1 MPAESQ
7 DHPRIDGAATEAKF
21 NLEDYLRRFA
31 AHDELALYR
40 LMTLVEN
47 RMPESSAI
55 IERIYRA
62 GPDARTWSES
72 PGRRAPENRRW
83 SIG

>member
-1 MPAESQ
+1 MPAEPQ
-7 DHPRIDGAATEAKF
+7 DPRGDGAATETKF

-40 LMTLVEN
+40 LMTRVEN

-55 IERIYRA
+55 IERIYPQVGRA
-62 GPDARTWSES
+62 HVIGITGP
-72 PGRRAPENRRW
+72 PGAGKSTLVN
-83 SIG
+83 G